1 LWQEW
6 KFASKEKAMPLH
18 PRLTNHRQALRP
30 AQIAARRRAMEKEM
44 KKQMSWLHRLL
55 LALATGVALILMS
68 LILIILIISGDIF
81 VLGGRLFGR

>member
-1 LWQEW
+1 
-6 KFASKEKAMPLH
+6 
-18 PRLTNHRQALRP
+18 
-30 AQIAARRRAMEKEM
+30 M